1 MNILMQN
8 PKNFNRIKLAIKN
21 DGLDKLHILSDFDRT
36 LTYGSVNSVKT
47 PSIISLLRDGKHLS
61 EGYAPKAQAMFDKYH
76 LIETDESIP
85 LEQRKA
91 AMREWWEK
99 HYELLTASGLSF
111 SDLEDIVEN
120 GHLKF
125 REGVLEFLDFLNE
138 RNVPLVIFSAS
149 GCGDAIP
156 LFFKKFDRDYPNIFY
171 VTNRYV
177 WDENGKAVS
186 IKKPIVHSLNKDETI
201 LPEIPEVRKVIENR
215 KNVILLGDSLG
226 DLGMIEG
233 FDYDNLLRI
242 GFLNFN
248 GGASE
253 NDYKKSFDAV
263 LKGDGDFKFVND
275 IVFNL

>member
-138 RNVPLVIFSAS
+138 RNIPLIILAAT

-156 LFFKKFDRDYPNIFY
+156 PFFKKFDRDYPNIFY

>member
-1 MNILMQN
+1 MQN
-8 PKNFNRIKLAIKN
+8 PENFDRVKRAIKN
-21 DGLDKLHILSDFDRT
+21 DGLDKLHVLSDFDRT
-36 LTYGSVNSVKT
+36 LTYGSVNGVKT

-61 EGYAPKAQAMFDKYH
+61 EDYAPKAQAMFDKYH

-85 LEQRKA
+85 LKQRKA
-91 AMREWWEK
+91 AMLEWWEK

-138 RNVPLVIFSAS
+138 QNIPLIILAAT

-156 LFFKKFDRDYPNIFY
+156 LFFKKFSRDYPNIFY
-171 VTNRYV
+171 VTNRYI

-201 LPEIPEVRKVIENR
+201 LPEIPEVRKVIRNR

-233 FDYDNLLRI
+233 FNYDNLLRI

-248 GGASE
+248 DGASE

-263 LKGDGDFKFVND
+263 LEGDGDFKFVND